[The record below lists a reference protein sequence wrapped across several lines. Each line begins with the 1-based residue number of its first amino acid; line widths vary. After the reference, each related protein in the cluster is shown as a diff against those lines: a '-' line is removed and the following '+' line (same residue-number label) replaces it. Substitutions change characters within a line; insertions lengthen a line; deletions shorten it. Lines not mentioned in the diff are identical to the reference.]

1 MAWRDGPLGLDARAL
16 SFIDETWF
24 KTNMVRLRGR
34 SRKGTRLIDKTPH
47 GHWRTSTYI
56 AGLRHDGVIAPAI
69 FDGAINGALF
79 LADVEQVLVPALRP
93 GETVVMDN
101 LASHKVAGVRK
112 AIAAAGAHLLYLP
125 AYSPDLNPIEQLF
138 AKFKAL
144 IRAAKPRTVDEL
156 WKAIAAL
163 PDRTSREECANFIRN
178 SGYFQSA

>member
-1 MAWRDGPLGLDARAL
+1 
-16 SFIDETWF
+16 
-24 KTNMVRLRGR
+24 MVRPRGR

-79 LADVEQVLVPALRP
+79 LAYVEQVLVPALRP
-93 GETVVMDN
+93 GDTVVMDN
-101 LASHKVAGVRK
+101 LASHKVAGVRQ
-112 AIAAAGAHLLYLP
+112 AIEAAGAHLLYLP

-156 WKAIAAL
+156 WKAIATL